1 MFQYITRYLFPIDFL
16 ANSFLNIKYKSQIY
30 SFQFLRKK
38 SSIVIL
44 MSLVDKM
51 KHTNG
56 SNNAITFLI
65 MEFKQY
71 NVKISY

>member
-1 MFQYITRYLFPIDFL
+1 MFQYVTRYLFPIDFL

-51 KHTNG
+51 KHING

>member
-51 KHTNG
+51 KHING